1 MECSVADR
9 SIGIGKGI
17 IQDLDA
23 IPIAQWLP
31 TVMAYR
37 IDLDVF
43 SFLLSAFSAFP
54 RHSLLL

>member
-23 IPIAQWLP
+23 IFIAQRFP

-37 IDLDVF
+37 IDLYVF
-43 SFLLSAFSAFP
+43 SFLLSTFSAFP
-54 RHSLLL
+54 RHSVLL